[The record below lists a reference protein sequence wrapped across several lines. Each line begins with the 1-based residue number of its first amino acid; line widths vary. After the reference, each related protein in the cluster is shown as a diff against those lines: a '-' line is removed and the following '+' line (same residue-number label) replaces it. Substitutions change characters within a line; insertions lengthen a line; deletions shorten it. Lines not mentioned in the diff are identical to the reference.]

1 MKKQPNRWLVFS
13 GLVFQIGFVMF
24 LMAVFGNW
32 IETKISS
39 ENKLPTLFSSLFGL
53 FILIY
58 LIKKQSK
65 NL

>member
-1 MKKQPNRWLVFS
+1 MKKLPNRWLVFS
-13 GLVFQIGFVMF
+13 GLVFQIGVVMF
-24 LMAVFGNW
+24 LMVELGNW

-53 FILIY
+53 FIVVY

-65 NL
+65 NH